1 MTFRQP
7 IRNNTSLKEN
17 KPRIFDAIIQ
27 DDEVFL
33 EIKNAKQH
41 EVIRLCDVLSQV
53 EEAKRRAATQK
64 S

>member
-1 MTFRQP
+1 MIFRQP
-7 IRNNTSLKEN
+7 IRNNASLKEN

-33 EIKNAKQH
+33 EIKSAKQH
-41 EVIRLCDVLSQV
+41 EIVRLCDVLSQV
-53 EEAKRRAATQK
+53 EEAKHRAATQK